1 MATAGN
7 TYTITLK
14 KAHLEWGTHRYTGTR
29 AQIYGEG
36 YLPIPKARATAFGV
50 YNSNQT
56 GGTDVL
62 GVNIFNCTSVDGLFR
77 GQLKAQGNTEKGDVY
92 AKQFSAN
99 NDLQALGSWYNS
111 IGAQIGDK
119 VKVTWTSATDL
130 IIEKI

>member
-1 MATAGN
+1 MAKAGN
-7 TYTITLK
+7 TFTITLQ

-29 AQIYGEG
+29 PLIYGEG
-36 YLPIPKARATAFGV
+36 YLPIPKNIAIAFSI
-50 YNSNQT
+50 YNSNKT
-56 GGTDVL
+56 SGSDVL
-62 GVNIFNCTSVDGLFR
+62 GSNLFNCTSVDGSFKC
-77 GQLKAQGNTEKGDVY
+77 QLKAQGDSEKGDVY

-130 IIEKI
+130 TIEKI